1 MTRKTVGIVLIY
13 TAAVCIL
20 LSILFLFGLIPFRLP
35 YTMAALGFLLYVVG
49 IFLSREGK
57 FSAYKIAMI
66 VLSLLL
72 IFLAVTREIIRL

>member
-1 MTRKTVGIVLIY
+1 MNRRTIGVVLIY

-20 LSILFLFGLIPFRLP
+20 LSVLFLFNLIPFRLP
-35 YTMAALGFLLYVVG
+35 YTMAAFGFLLYVVG
-49 IFLSREGK
+49 IFLSREGR

>member
-1 MTRKTVGIVLIY
+1 LNRRTIGVVLIY

-20 LSILFLFGLIPFRLP
+20 LSVLFLFNLIPFRLP
-35 YTMAALGFLLYVVG
+35 YTMAAFGFLLYVVG
-49 IFLSREGK
+49 IFLSREGR

>member
-1 MTRKTVGIVLIY
+1 MNRKTIGIVLIY

-35 YTMAALGFLLYVVG
+35 YTMAAFGFLLYVVG
-49 IFLSREGK
+49 IFLSREGR

>member
-1 MTRKTVGIVLIY
+1 LNRKTIGIVLIY

-20 LSILFLFGLIPFRLP
+20 LSILFLFNLIPFRLP
-35 YTMAALGFLLYVVG
+35 YTMAAFGFLLYVVG